1 MAICLQVR
9 RMRVGVIFVLDAEL
23 EKVRVS
29 FRCCLCFCP
38 SSNRGP
44 DLGLEQRTL
53 PNREPNLS
61 LEARV
66 FLEFGLV
73 LVGYV
78 VGYVVVNLHEVDGDL
93 MMPVEKLHQ
102 SAPSKAPLLIF

>member
-38 SSNRGP
+38 WQNRGP

-78 VGYVVVNLHEVDGDL
+78 VVNLHEVDGDL

-102 SAPSKAPLLIF
+102 SAPLQSAPLLIF

>member
-44 DLGLEQRTL
+44 DFGLEQRTTL
-53 PNREPNLS
+53 PNREPDLS
-61 LEARV
+61 LGARV

-73 LVGYV
+73 L

-102 SAPSKAPLLIF
+102 SAPLQSAPLLIF